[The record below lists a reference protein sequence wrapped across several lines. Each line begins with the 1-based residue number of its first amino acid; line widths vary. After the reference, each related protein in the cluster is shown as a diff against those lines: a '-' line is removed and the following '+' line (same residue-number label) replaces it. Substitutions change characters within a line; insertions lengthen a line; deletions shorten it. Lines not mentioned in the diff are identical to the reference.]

1 MIGQT
6 ISHYKVLEKLGEGG
20 MGVVYKAQDTTL
32 NREVA
37 IKFLPQYLSSDTNE
51 KERFFQEARAAA
63 ALNHPNVAVIHEIG
77 EYEGRF
83 YLAMECVEGQTLK
96 KLIEN
101 GDRLSIKKVLEIAI
115 QICEGLAT
123 AHEKSIVHRD
133 IKSDNIMV
141 TPKGLVKIMD
151 FGLAKIKNS
160 TNLTKIG
167 STLGTVAYMSPEQAR
182 GEEVDNRSDIF
193 SLGVVI
199 YELFAG
205 KLPFRGEHQAAL
217 MYSLVNEDPQPLAR
231 FNENVSLEIERII
244 SKALAKDVEDRY
256 QSADDMLAD
265 LKRERKNIE
274 YVKADYVSMRS
285 SDSQVKSVPSQK
297 TLRRYYIPGSILIVL
312 SVVAAYV
319 TFFRL
324 EGAINSI
331 AVLPFTITSTES
343 SSEILS
349 DGITEG
355 IINSL
360 SGIPSLTVMSRNSVY
375 RYAGKDVDVQEVG
388 KKLNVKAVLLGRIIQ
403 RGDSYTI
410 NVELVDASNERHL
423 WGAQYTK
430 RVSDIYTLQG
440 EISGD
445 ISEQL
450 QVKLSG
456 KEEKRLTRNNTENSE
471 AYTLYLKGCFY
482 TNKRT
487 EEGLKKGIDYFNQAV
502 KKDPNYALAY
512 VGIGDG
518 YSLLAGNY
526 FMLPDDSY
534 PKAKQ
539 SVLKALELDG
549 ELAEAHT
556 SLASIL
562 VNYEFDW
569 SGSEREFKRAIE
581 LNPNYATAHHWYAT
595 TLCALGLFD
604 RALHEI
610 TLAQQ
615 LDPLS
620 LRISQ
625 NVGYV
630 YYNSRQYDKT
640 IEQEMK
646 TIEMDSTFPG
656 PHQLMGDAY
665 FMKKQYDKA
674 LQAYEAETR
683 LTGDQTNIC
692 YSACVYAVTGRT
704 KEALRLL
711 DDLNKLSTH
720 TYVPSSFFALVE
732 LFLGNKEKAIMV
744 LQKAVEEKDAFVVAL
759 NSEPK
764 FDLLR
769 MDPRFKELLK
779 KVKLIQ

>member
-6 ISHYKVLEKLGEGG
+6 ISHYKILEKLGEGG

-115 QICEGLAT
+115 QICEGLAA

-160 TNLTKIG
+160 ANLTKIG
-167 STLGTVAYMSPEQAR
+167 STLGTAAYMSPEQAR

-217 MYSLVNEDPQPLAR
+217 MYSLVNEDPLPLAR

-265 LKRERKNIE
+265 LRRERKNIE
-274 YVKADYVSMRS
+274 YVKADYVSMRLS
-285 SDSQVKSVPSQK
+285 ASQVKSVSSQK
-297 TLRRYYIPGSILIVL
+297 NLRRYYIPGSILIVL
-312 SVVAAYV
+312 LVIAAYV
-319 TFFRL
+319 TFFRH

-360 SGIPSLTVMSRNSVY
+360 SGIPSLTVMSRNSVF

-403 RGDSYTI
+403 RGDIYTI
-410 NVELVDASNERHL
+410 NVELVDAGNERHL

-569 SGSEREFKRAIE
+569 SGSEREFKKAIE

-604 RALHEI
+604 RALREI

-711 DDLNKLSTH
+711 DDLNKLAIH

-732 LFLGNKEKAIMV
+732 LFLGNKEKAITV